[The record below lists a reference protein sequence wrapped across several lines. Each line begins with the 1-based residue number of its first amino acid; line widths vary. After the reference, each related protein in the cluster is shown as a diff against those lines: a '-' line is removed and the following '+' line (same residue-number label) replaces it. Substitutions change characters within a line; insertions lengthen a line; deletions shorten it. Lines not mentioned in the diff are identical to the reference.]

1 MYSEAWNIMK
11 DEDGTRSRIK
21 RAGVALSDDE
31 WDALPE
37 PVRRRLQ
44 IHPTETEGERSRLT
58 ALVRW
63 LLWEFP
69 PGWSRSES

>member
-1 MYSEAWNIMK
+1 MQSTARISV
-11 DEDGTRSRIK
+11 DEEDETRTRLK

-37 PVRRRLQ
+37 PARRRLRS
-44 IHPTETEGERSRLT
+44 HPNQTEDDRARLA

-69 PGWSRSES
+69 PGWSRFNG